1 MLGSMSGGQP
11 WVRQIWF
18 LHPGTDLLS
27 GVCSLVHPSIHLFVR
42 SFIQQTLL
50 RGRSRACG
58 ALWAT
63 GRTQAFTLK
72 KVGTMKGSRQDVP

>member
-50 RGRSRACG
+50 RGWSRACG
-58 ALWAT
+58 GL
-63 GRTQAFTLK
+63 
-72 KVGTMKGSRQDVP
+72 VGHGEDSGFYSEEGGNHEGF